1 MQHKLKVLD
10 LFAGAGGFTLAGEMA
25 GGYVT
30 TAFCEIDPY
39 AQRVLRSRWPDVRLF
54 DDVTKL
60 KGVDV
65 GAVDVITGG
74 FPCFVAGTMVNT
86 DRGLVEIESVSVGDL
101 ALTHTGR
108 YMPVVQ
114 VMSRCGAETF
124 DMKVMG
130 APAIRATEEHPFYV
144 LRGGEATWVKLSDM
158 QRGDLVAMPTSTED
172 KTDKDFDPYLL
183 GRWLGDGWVV
193 RHKRA
198 GRKNSYASR
207 VHWCC
212 ARDEEDA
219 LQMEFDRAGYRVTK
233 DKAATVTKYVRQ
245 DAALASLLEDFG
257 NKAHGKKIPN
267 WVYAKPVD
275 WRASFLKGYEDSDG
289 HKRGNGTCYTTVSRA
304 LAVGVS
310 RLIRETF
317 GRVARVHECT
327 TDRDCIIDG
336 RTVNE
341 RKFYQVIYG
350 KVENKQ
356 AIYKLGRWWVPV
368 RSIKPTGITETV
380 YNFGVKEDES
390 YVADGIVC
398 HNCQDLSATGRQA
411 GIGEGTR
418 SGLFREMLRLA
429 EECGKPYIVFENVS
443 RLLSGPAH
451 DPGQWFGEFLH
462 ALAECGYDAEW
473 FSLTASGVG
482 GPHER
487 KRVCVVAYP
496 NEASIERGG
505 ISRRVH
511 QEHADID
518 RMSCWWTHQRM
529 PERRVYRVD
538 DGVSMRAHRIRSGIM
553 GNAIAPPL
561 FAIVMKALRETI
573 EDART

>member
-1 MQHKLKVLD
+1 MGLRVLD

-25 GGYVT
+25 GGYETV
-30 TAFCEIDPY
+30 AFCEIDPY
-39 AQRVLRSRWPDVRLF
+39 AQRVLRARWPDVPIHA
-54 DDVTKL
+54 DVTKL
-60 KGVDV
+60 KGADV

-74 FPCFVAGTMVNT
+74 FPCFTAGTLVNT
-86 DRGLVEIESVSVGDL
+86 TQGLVEIESIMVGDR
-101 ALTHTGR
+101 ALTHNGR

-114 VMSRCGAETF
+114 VMRRDGAETF

-130 APAIRATEEHPFYV
+130 APTIRTTEEHPFYV
-144 LRGGEATWVKLSDM
+144 LKDGVATWVKLRDVV
-158 QRGDLVAMPTSTED
+158 RGNLIALPTSTER
-172 KTDKDFDPYLL
+172 KSNKDFDPYLL

-193 RHKRA
+193 RHKRS

-219 LQMEFDRAGYRVTK
+219 LQREFDRAGYSVTK

-275 WRASFLKGYEDSDG
+275 WRVAFLKGYEDSDG

-327 TDRDCIIDG
+327 TARDCIIEG
-336 RTVNE
+336 RKVSE
-341 RKFYQVIYG
+341 QKFYQVIDG

-356 AIYKLGRWWVPV
+356 AVYEQGRWWVPV
-368 RSIKPTGITETV
+368 RSIKPTGLLETV
-380 YNFGVKEDES
+380 YNFGVKDDES

-429 EECGKPYIVFENVS
+429 GECGKPYIIFENVS

-451 DPGQWFGEFLH
+451 DPGQWFGEFLY

-473 FSLTASGVG
+473 FNLAASAVG

-496 NEASIERGG
+496 HEAPVERGG

-511 QEHADID
+511 QEHADLD
-518 RMSCWWTHQRM
+518 RVSCWWQDGSG
-529 PERRVYRVD
+529 PERRVCGVD

-553 GNAIAPPL
+553 GNAIVPPL
-561 FAIVMKALRETI
+561 FAIVMRALRETI
-573 EDART
+573 EDCEGK